1 VETWLKGEVQNLY
14 DKAPLFASSDPHE
27 TRAQTGH
34 AFKEHELRWNGG
46 KVDAALHRTDLGALS
61 FFILR
66 YGAAVHIEA
75 GRLNGFMLF
84 QVPLS
89 GSAQIRVGGHL
100 VAASPQTGALVS
112 PTLPL
117 QLDWSE
123 GCEQLLLKIPR
134 ERVEE
139 TCRDLLGG
147 ELQNG
152 SIEFAPEMRMD
163 CAMGRAWQHH
173 LGGLLANRGFAT
185 EPHARPMIR
194 AQEQTLIHHLL
205 LRQPSNYSERLWR
218 QSPAAPQR
226 KLRVAEEFIRAHLF
240 EPLSLEQIAA
250 ASGASLRSLCE
261 AFRVHYDCSPMGY
274 VREKRLD
281 AARGALQT
289 AAPGAQV
296 TDIALACGFSHLGR
310 FAANYR
316 ARYGETPLQTLKR

>member
-1 VETWLKGEVQNLY
+1 METWLKREVQHLY

-89 GSAQIRVGGHL
+89 GSAQIRVGNHS
-100 VAASPQTGALVS
+100 VTASPRMGALVS

-123 GCEQLLLKIPR
+123 GCEQMLVKIPR

-139 TCRDLLGG
+139 TCRELLGDD
-147 ELQNG
+147 LRHG
-152 SIEFAPEMRMD
+152 SIEFDPGMPLGGAV
-163 CAMGRAWQHH
+163 GRAWQHH

-185 EPHARPMIR
+185 EAHARPMIH

-218 QSPAAPQR
+218 RPAAAPQR
-226 KLRVAEEFIRAHLF
+226 KLRVAEEFIRSHLF
-240 EPLSLEQIAA
+240 EPLTLEQVAA
-250 ASGASLRSLCE
+250 ACGASLRSLCQ
-261 AFRVHYDCSPMGY
+261 AFRAHYQCSPMVY
-274 VREKRLD
+274 VRQARLD
-281 AARGALQT
+281 AARSALQA

-296 TDIALACGFSHLGR
+296 TDIALGCGFTHLGR
-310 FAANYR
+310 FASSYR
-316 ARYGETPLQTLKR
+316 ARYGETPLQTLRR